1 MENTLLYGI
10 LLFIVLFILNTKLT
24 TIANKG
30 MTCKLGVFFAILT
43 LLFLA
48 VGGINNE
55 FQNLAFVTCILTI
68 CCMLLGIVQ
77 YMIKIF
83 NGKVDIVLMFCL
95 FVIIFCE
102 GYTRIDPYG
111 SILYKVFN
119 KIIDVQK
126 IEIYAII
133 GFIIFLS
140 IKIFAGIF
148 FKKDLAFLNKKQFQ
162 VKDGKGK

>member
-1 MENTLLYGI
+1 MERTLIYGI

-30 MTCKLGVFFAILT
+30 MPFKLGVFFAILT

-48 VGGINNE
+48 VGGINDQ
-55 FQNLAFVTCILTI
+55 FGTLSFVTCILTI
-68 CCMLLGIVQ
+68 CCIFISIVQ
-77 YMIKIF
+77 HMVKVF
-83 NGKVDIVLMFCL
+83 NGKVDVVLMFCL
-95 FVIIFCE
+95 LTIIFCE
-102 GYTRIDPYG
+102 GYVRLDPYG
-111 SILYKVFN
+111 SFLYLIFK
-119 KIIDVQK
+119 KSIDVQK

-140 IKIFAGIF
+140 TKIFAGIF
-148 FKKDLAFLNKKQFQ
+148 LKKDLAFLNKKNFQ